1 MPWKLGRAREKKK
14 SCVNVDHH
22 KSSDE
27 CVKRRHD
34 GHHLSFSFHVTGN
47 CCAEKTFLLKWRR
60 TLALPR
66 ELEPAR
72 QNRLLVKKKTAFMK
86 LPHHGVPGTTFR
98 TTSETIIPFN
108 QPHKQL
114 RYVIDVH
121 FDINVYKFSRWRW
134 KQKH

>member
-1 MPWKLGRAREKKK
+1 M
-14 SCVNVDHH
+14 DHH

-47 CCAEKTFLLKWRR
+47 CCAEKNVFTELKKNFSPTQGTR
-60 TLALPR
+60 TRTSKPTPC
-66 ELEPAR
+66 EK
-72 QNRLLVKKKTAFMK
+72 NFAFMK

-121 FDINVYKFSRWRW
+121 FDIYVYKFTRWR
-134 KQKH
+134 